1 MAYQVNKFNGVLQTT
16 VADGTIDSST
26 DLRFVGKNYAG
37 YGEVQNENFL
47 HLMENFSN
55 TTPPPKA
62 VNGQIW
68 YDSGNK
74 RLKFYDKDLSK
85 WKLAGG
91 AEVSVSQP
99 SGLQTGEFWWDS
111 AAKQLYAWSGTQYVL
126 VGPSASPELGSSAI
140 SSDTIKDTKTPVADS
155 HAILKV
161 IAGGEVVAIFNALED
176 FVPASSTGLQAN
188 FPIIHRGLTL
198 INTPSSGETT
208 SEYRFWGTA
217 SNADQLGGYDVD
229 QFVRVGVENPF
240 TSAIKFTDAGFY
252 VGDDADLRVWV
263 ENGQDVVIENKVN
276 TNITLRISNGAVKKD
291 VAIVTPTAIIPGSD
305 LIYNLGSSSSLWATI
320 YAGTLVSNINAAD
333 ATTAYDGTTKIFT
346 GAFKGN
352 VTATDATVL
361 VNATTKV
368 IGAAGIEHQGN
379 FIGAFQGD
387 LNGTASNAQ
396 TLLDYAPSITV
407 TSGTTEVPLRNTDGY
422 IYANRFVGPSTKS
435 MTLKIDDAATDAT
448 WNGSDETTWYRSAR
462 TTKTAYTIAARDAA
476 ADLWANIFHGTA
488 TAARYADLAEKY
500 LPDAEYEVG
509 TVVVIGGEK
518 EITASNWG
526 QRAIGAIS
534 SSPAFMMNK
543 DLEGGVYVALK
554 GRVPVKV
561 SGSVKKGDRLIAGN
575 NGTATA
581 AVPHANDV
589 FAIALESSD
598 DTGVKLIEAVI
609 L

>member
-47 HLMENFSN
+47 HLMENFAN
-55 TTPPPKA
+55 TTAPPRA
-62 VNGQIW
+62 VNGQLW

-91 AEVSVSQP
+91 AEVSVSEP

-111 AAKQLYAWSGTQYVL
+111 AAKQLYAWSGTQYIL
-126 VGPSASPELGSSAI
+126 VGPSASPELGTSSIAA
-140 SSDTIKDTKTPVADS
+140 DTIKDNKTPVADS

-188 FPIIHRGLTL
+188 FPTIHRGLTL
-198 INTPSSGETT
+198 INTPASGETT

-240 TSAIKFTDAGFY
+240 TSTIKFTDAGFY
-252 VGDDADLRVWV
+252 VGEDDDIRVWMDGG
-263 ENGQDVVIENKVN
+263 EDAVIENSKN
-276 TNITLRISNGAVKKD
+276 GDLILRITNGASKKN
-291 VAIVTPTAIIPGSD
+291 IAIIRSTGVIPGGSTYD
-305 LIYNLGSSSSLWATI
+305 LGSSSAKWSTI
-320 YAGTLVSNINAAD
+320 YATTLVSNISASD
-333 ATTAYDGTTKIFT
+333 STSAYDGNTKIFT
-346 GAFKGN
+346 GTFKGN

-368 IGAAGIEHQGN
+368 IGGTGIEHQGN

-396 TLLDYAPSITV
+396 TLLDYSPSVTV
-407 TSGTTEVPLRNTDGY
+407 TSGATEVVLRNTDGY
-422 IYANRFVGPSTKS
+422 IYANRFVGASTKS
-435 MTLKIDDAATDAT
+435 ITLKIDDSAVDPT
-448 WNGSDETTWYRSAR
+448 WNGSVESTLYRSAK
-462 TTKTAYTIAARDAA
+462 TTKTAYSIAARDSAG
-476 ADLWANIFHGTA
+476 DLWANIFHGTA

-500 LPDAEYEVG
+500 LPDAEYDIG

-518 EITASNWG
+518 EITASTWG

-534 SSPAFMMNK
+534 ANPAYMMNSE
-543 DLEGGVYVALK
+543 LEGGVYVALK
-554 GRVPVKV
+554 GRIPVKV
-561 SGSVKKGDRLIAGN
+561 TGSVKKGDRLVAGN
-575 NGTATA
+575 NGTAVP

-589 FAIALESSD
+589 FAIALESNS
-598 DTGVKLIEAVI
+598 DTGVKLVEAVI

>member
-47 HLMENFSN
+47 HLMENFAN

-126 VGPSASPELGSSAI
+126 VGPAASPELGSSSITA
-140 SSDTIKDTKTPVADS
+140 DTIKDNKSPVADS
-155 HAILKV
+155 HAILKI
-161 IAGGEVVAIFNALED
+161 IAGGEVVGIFNAVED

-188 FPIIHRGLTL
+188 FPVIHRGLTL

-217 SNADQLGGYDVD
+217 SNADKLGGYDID

-252 VGDDADLRVWV
+252 VGDDSDLRVWV
-263 ENGQDVVIENKVN
+263 ENGEDVIIENKVN
-276 TNITLRISNGAVKKD
+276 TDITLRITNGAVKNNI
-291 VAIVTPTAIIPGSD
+291 AIVRSTGIIPGTDSS
-305 LIYNLGSSSSLWATI
+305 YNLGSTSAKWGTI
-320 YAGTLVSNINAAD
+320 YAATLVSNINAAD
-333 ATTAYDGTTKIFT
+333 ATPAYNGATKIFT
-346 GAFKGN
+346 GTFKGN
-352 VTATDATVL
+352 VTASDATVL
-361 VNATTKV
+361 VDATTKI
-368 IGAAGIEHQGN
+368 IGAAGIEHQGT
-379 FIGAFQGD
+379 FIGSFQGD

-396 TLLDYAPSITV
+396 TLLDYSPSITI
-407 TSGTTEVPLRNTDGY
+407 TSGTTEVPLRDTDGK
-422 IYANRFVGPSTKS
+422 IYANEFVGIATKS
-435 MTLKIDDAATDAT
+435 VKMKIDDSATDPT
-448 WNGSDETTWYRSAR
+448 WDSGTDSTTYRSAR
-462 TTKTAYTIAARDAA
+462 TTKTAYTIAARDSAG
-476 ADLWANIFHGTA
+476 DLWANVFHGTA

-500 LPDAEYEVG
+500 LPDADYEVG

-518 EITASNWG
+518 EITASTWG
-526 QRAIGAIS
+526 QRAIGVIS
-534 SSPAFMMNK
+534 ANPAYMMNSE
-543 DLEGGVYVALK
+543 LEGGVYVALK

-561 SGSVKKGDRLIAGN
+561 IGAVKKGDRLIASN
-575 NGTATA
+575 NGFATA

-589 FAIALESSD
+589 FAIALESNSD
-598 DTGVKLIEAVI
+598 SGVKTIEAVI